1 MSGDKG
7 RCQQSFSP
15 HNALLGS
22 TSICTSEAFKV
33 DLLIFFAQMHF
44 TYPWLTTVQNA
55 CMETEL
61 YLYCC
66 VSVFFIC
73 IVVNLYFVQQK
84 KILLLW
90 TFLHRIYCR
99 TWKNTQN
106 FDHHHHHVGDD
117 ESFVWKMTNSQT
129 GDIFPISDLKLFR
142 FASDVS
148 IKYFWHFTTNLF
160 FSILFVLSTYSLAG
174 LALHRQGLSLTMCQ
188 FWKFCHNYK
197 LQISAYL

>member
-22 TSICTSEAFKV
+22 TSICTFEAFKV

-55 CMETEL
+55 WMETEL

-117 ESFVWKMTNSQT
+117 ESFV
-129 GDIFPISDLKLFR
+129 
-142 FASDVS
+142 
-148 IKYFWHFTTNLF
+148 
-160 FSILFVLSTYSLAG
+160 
-174 LALHRQGLSLTMCQ
+174 
-188 FWKFCHNYK
+188 
-197 LQISAYL
+197 

>member
-1 MSGDKG
+1 MLEWQYVRGQRPLSTVF
-7 RCQQSFSP
+7 FS
-15 HNALLGS
+15 S
-22 TSICTSEAFKV
+22 QCTVRQNLEQYLYFWGFGFV
-33 DLLIFFAQMHF
+33 DLYFSLMLF

-55 CMETEL
+55 WMETEL

-84 KILLLW
+84 KILLFW

-106 FDHHHHHVGDD
+106 FDHHHHHVDDD
-117 ESFVWKMTNSQT
+117 ESVWKMTNSQT

-174 LALHRQGLSLTMCQ
+174 FTLHRQGWSLKMCP
-188 FWKFCHNYK
+188 FWKV
-197 LQISAYL
+197 LSYL